1 MRIYVDA
8 ALHPRSRILDGSPMR
23 HRSCSHRRL
32 TAASAVIN
40 SGPNHAVINSG
51 PNHAVIN
58 PGRNQQI
65 AVVRVTHSAVERDTW
80 TRR

>member
-8 ALHPRSRILDGSPMR
+8 ALHPGSRILDGSPLR
-23 HRSCSHRRL
+23 HRSRGHRGL
-32 TAASAVIN
+32 TAASAVID
-40 SGPNHAVINSG
+40 SDPNRT
-51 PNHAVIN
+51 VIN
-58 PGRNQQI
+58 PGPNYQG